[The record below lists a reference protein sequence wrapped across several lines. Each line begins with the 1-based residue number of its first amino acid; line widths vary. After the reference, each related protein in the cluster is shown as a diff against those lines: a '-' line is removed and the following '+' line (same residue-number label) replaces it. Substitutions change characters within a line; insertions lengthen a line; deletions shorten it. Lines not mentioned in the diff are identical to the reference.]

1 MTSHTY
7 STQSSQRD
15 MPIAMVLG
23 FSVSIIIFIVMALA
37 QILGDVQKPAQSY
50 DEQLVAYTPPA
61 IEDIEEDI
69 QEDEPEPEPM
79 DTIEK
84 EPPKLSLDQLDV
96 ALNPGTG
103 GNLASSD
110 LSVPD
115 FSVGAQALSMNFINF
130 RDLDNKPRPTRQIT
144 PIYPPALKSQGIEG
158 RVLIRFDID
167 KQGNVIDATAK
178 KSDHPAFAAY
188 AVDAVRK
195 WKFEPGMQNGE
206 PVPFTMIA
214 PIVFSLSD

>member
-1 MTSHTY
+1 
-7 STQSSQRD
+7 
-15 MPIAMVLG
+15 
-23 FSVSIIIFIVMALA
+23 MALA

-130 RDLDNKPRPTRQIT
+130 RDLDNKPRPTRQIK

-158 RVLIRFDID
+158 KVTLLIKTD
-167 KQGNVIDATAK
+167 KQGNVVDVTVIE
-178 KSDHPAFAAY
+178 SDHPAFGPY
-188 AVDAVRK
+188 AVNAVRK

-206 PVPFTMIA
+206 PVPFSMKA
-214 PIVFSLSD
+214 PIAFSIIN

>member
-1 MTSHTY
+1 
-7 STQSSQRD
+7 
-15 MPIAMVLG
+15 MPK
-23 FSVSIIIFIVMALA
+23 
-37 QILGDVQKPAQSY
+37 KPAQSY

-61 IEDIEEDI
+61 IEDIEEEI

-84 EPPKLSLDQLDV
+84 EPPELSLDQLDV

-130 RDLDNKPRPTRQIT
+130 RDLDNKPRPTRQIK
-144 PIYPPALKSQGIEG
+144 PVYPPALKSQGIEG

-167 KQGNVIDATAK
+167 KQGNVVDATAK

-214 PIVFSLSD
+214 PIVFSLSN

>member
-1 MTSHTY
+1 MKSRTF
-7 STQSSQRD
+7 STQSSKRD

-23 FSVSIIIFIVMALA
+23 FSVSIVIFIVIALA

-103 GNLASSD
+103 GSLTSSD

-115 FSVGAQALSMNFINF
+115 FSVEAKALSMNFINF
-130 RDLDNKPRPTRQIT
+130 RDLDNKPAQHDK
-144 PIYPPALKSQGIEG
+144 LH
-158 RVLIRFDID
+158 RF
-167 KQGNVIDATAK
+167 T
-178 KSDHPAFAAY
+178 HP
-188 AVDAVRK
+188 
-195 WKFEPGMQNGE
+195 
-206 PVPFTMIA
+206 
-214 PIVFSLSD
+214 L

>member
-1 MTSHTY
+1 MKSHIY
-7 STQSSQRD
+7 STQSTQRD
-15 MPIAMVLG
+15 MPIAMILG

-37 QILGDVQKPAQSY
+37 QILGDAQKPAQSY

-61 IEDIEEDI
+61 IEDIEEEI

-84 EPPKLSLDQLDV
+84 EPPELSLDQLDV

-130 RDLDNKPRPTRQIT
+130 RDLDNKPRPTRQIK
-144 PIYPPALKSQGIEG
+144 PVYPPALKSQGIEG

-167 KQGNVIDATAK
+167 KQGNVVDATAK

-214 PIVFSLSD
+214 PIVFSLNN

>member
-1 MTSHTY
+1 MKFHTY
-7 STQSSQRD
+7 STQSSQTD
-15 MPIAMVLG
+15 MPKAMILG
-23 FSVSIIIFIVMALA
+23 FSVSIIIFILMALA
-37 QILGDVQKPAQSY
+37 QILGDTKKPAQSY

-61 IEDIEEDI
+61 IEDIQEDV

-79 DTIEK
+79 ETIEK
-84 EPPKLSLDQLDV
+84 EPPELSLDQLDV

-144 PIYPPALKSQGIEG
+144 PIYPAALKSQGIEG

-167 KQGNVIDATAK
+167 KLGNVVDATAK

-214 PIVFSLSD
+214 PIVFSLSN

>member
-1 MTSHTY
+1 MKFHTY
-7 STQSSQRD
+7 STQSSQKD
-15 MPIAMVLG
+15 MPKAMILG
-23 FSVSIIIFIVMALA
+23 FSVSIIIFILMAFA
-37 QILGDVQKPAQSY
+37 QILGDTKKPAQSY

-61 IEDIEEDI
+61 IEDIQEDV

-79 DTIEK
+79 ETIEK

-158 RVLIRFDID
+158 RVFIRFDID
-167 KQGNVIDATAK
+167 KLGNVVDATAK

-206 PVPFTMIA
+206 PVPFSMKA
-214 PIVFSLSD
+214 PIAFSIIN

>member
-1 MTSHTY
+1 
-7 STQSSQRD
+7 

-23 FSVSIIIFIVMALA
+23 FVVSIVIFIVMALA

-50 DEQLVAYTPPA
+50 DEQLVAYTPPI

-103 GNLASSD
+103 GTLASSD

-130 RDLDNKPRPTRQIT
+130 RDLDNKPRPTRQIA
-144 PIYPPALKSQGIEG
+144 PSYPPALKNQGIEG
-158 RVLIRFDID
+158 RVYIRFDID
-167 KQGNVIDATAK
+167 KQGNVVDATVK
-178 KSDHPAFAAY
+178 KSDHPTFDAY
-188 AVDAVRK
+188 AVDAVRQ

-206 PVPFTMIA
+206 LVPFTMIA
-214 PIVFSLSD
+214 PITFSLSN

>member
-1 MTSHTY
+1 
-7 STQSSQRD
+7 
-15 MPIAMVLG
+15 
-23 FSVSIIIFIVMALA
+23 MALA
-37 QILGDVQKPAQSY
+37 QILGDAQKAAQSY

-61 IEDIEEDI
+61 VEDIQEDI

-84 EPPKLSLDQLDV
+84 EPPELSLDQLDV

-144 PIYPPALKSQGIEG
+144 PVYPPALKSQGIEG

-167 KQGNVIDATAK
+167 KQGNVVDATAK

-214 PIVFSLSD
+214 PIVFSLSN

>member
-1 MTSHTY
+1 MKSHTY
-7 STQSSQRD
+7 STQSSQRE
-15 MPIAMVLG
+15 MPIAMILG

-37 QILGDVQKPAQSY
+37 QILGDAQKLAQSY
-50 DEQLVAYTPPA
+50 DEQLVAYTPPP
-61 IEDIEEDI
+61 IEDI

-84 EPPKLSLDQLDV
+84 EPPELSLDQLDV

-144 PIYPPALKSQGIEG
+144 PVYPPALKSQGIEG

-167 KQGNVIDATAK
+167 KQGNVVDATAK

-214 PIVFSLSD
+214 PIVFSLSN

>member
-1 MTSHTY
+1 MKSHTY

-37 QILGDVQKPAQSY
+37 QILGDVQKPTQSY

-115 FSVGAQALSMNFINF
+115 FSVGAQALSMDFINF
-130 RDLDNKPRPTRQIT
+130 RDLDNKPRLKRYIEPV
-144 PIYPPALKSQGIEG
+144 YPPALSSQGIEG
-158 RVLIRFDID
+158 TVTLLIKTD
-167 KQGNVIDATAK
+167 KQGNVVDVSVM
-178 KSDHPAFAAY
+178 KSDHPAFGPY
-188 AVDAVRK
+188 AMNAVRK
-195 WKFEPGMQNGE
+195 WKFDPGMKDGE
-206 PVPFTMIA
+206 PVPFRMTA
-214 PIVFSLSD
+214 PIVFQIPN

>member
-1 MTSHTY
+1 
-7 STQSSQRD
+7 
-15 MPIAMVLG
+15 
-23 FSVSIIIFIVMALA
+23 MALA
-37 QILGDVQKPAQSY
+37 QILGDAQKPAQSY

-61 IEDIEEDI
+61 IEDIQEDT

-84 EPPKLSLDQLDV
+84 EPPELSLDQLDV

-167 KQGNVIDATAK
+167 KQGNVVDATTK

-214 PIVFSLSD
+214 PIVFSLSN

>member
-1 MTSHTY
+1 
-7 STQSSQRD
+7 
-15 MPIAMVLG
+15 
-23 FSVSIIIFIVMALA
+23 MALA

-79 DTIEK
+79 DAIEK
-84 EPPKLSLDQLDV
+84 EPPELSLDQLDV

-144 PIYPPALKSQGIEG
+144 PVYPPALKSQGIEG
-158 RVLIRFDID
+158 RVFIRFDID
-167 KQGNVIDATAK
+167 KQGNVVDATAK
-178 KSDHPAFAAY
+178 ESDHPAFAAY
-188 AVDAVRK
+188 AVDAVRR

-214 PIVFSLSD
+214 PIVFSLSN